1 MGVDALYDGFATD
14 LIAIAIFAMRIHK
27 HQSFSVQMFWV
38 WLRQFLAL
46 VLIFCALPSTAE
58 VSIKKLNAKEL
69 LVTQVVNGVG
79 TLSTSVTARV
89 GPVGFSLK
97 NGARQNSQ
105 AMTIT
110 NAASIGSATP
120 QNYGT
125 GQTISQITA
134 SATSS
139 LNGQASA
146 LAAAIGHYLSANG
159 IARGTFSYD
168 QELSVQGIT
177 RPMRLVWLMTVDKH
191 GKASYGDPKVV
202 DSAPS
207 ILYVV
212 YTQKAVMQGL
222 PSGWRYPNAGILQ
235 YQLRKPDGTALSA
248 WVQLD
253 TGGAYDE
260 PQSVDG
266 SAVDP
271 DFGLKCLIRLASS
284 VSCPTG
290 LPDVVGLID
299 QTAAMTAV
307 LDYVRVL
314 RPVYDQTETPPGSG
328 NYQQIAR
335 VSLSVT
341 SRTVDSSC
349 SAATYRNIGS
359 YGFTLRNATDRYW
372 VQASGEYNAV
382 NQFTSTSISPT
393 ENYDLSMPVSV
404 SQLPSLYSQ
413 IINPGATNTLIDTAS
428 IPNLISLAA
437 IETTSSVGT
446 KAIYNFYRARNPYG
460 MDFNVWNTVYLTCDA
475 GNVTLQLADDWIPDD
490 WGSCTPLESCQ
501 VQVNGSWTFAL
512 NSSASGQAGG
522 NPTYWIYNAV
532 GRGYGSFSYDG
543 AGTITLYYYPN
554 TQVGRGSVWGSP
566 IGPTVLSIH

>member
-1 MGVDALYDGFATD
+1 
-14 LIAIAIFAMRIHK
+14 
-27 HQSFSVQMFWV
+27 MFWV
-38 WLRQFLAL
+38 WLRQLLTF
-46 VLIFCALPSTAE
+46 VLIFSALPSTAD
-58 VSIKKLNAKEL
+58 VSLKKQNAKEL

-97 NGARQNSQ
+97 NGVRQNSQ

-134 SATSS
+134 SATTS

-146 LAAAIGHYLSANG
+146 LAAAIGNYLAANG

-177 RPMRLVWLMTVDKH
+177 RPMRLVWIMTVDKN

-202 DSAPS
+202 DSDPA

-222 PSGWRYPNAGILQ
+222 PVGWSYPNAGILQ
-235 YQLRKPDGTALSA
+235 YQLRKTDGTALSA
-248 WVQLD
+248 WAQID
-253 TGGAYDE
+253 TGGVFDE

-284 VSCPTG
+284 TSCPTG
-290 LPDVVGLID
+290 IQDVVGLID

-341 SRTVDSSC
+341 NRMVDSSC

-372 VQASGEYNAV
+372 VQPSGEYNAV

-393 ENYDLSMPVSV
+393 ENYDLSIPVAV
-404 SQLPSLYSQ
+404 SQLSGLYGQ
-413 IINPGATNTLIDTAS
+413 IINPGATSGNTLIDTAS

-437 IETTSSVGT
+437 IETTSSEST
-446 KAIYNFYRARNPYG
+446 KAAYNFYRTSNPYG
-460 MDFNVWNTVYLTCDA
+460 TGFNVWNTVYLTCEG
-475 GNVTLQLADDWIPDD
+475 GNVTLQLADDWMPDD
-490 WGSCTPLESCQ
+490 WGSCTPLASCQ

-512 NSSASGQAGG
+512 DSPASGQAGG
-522 NPTYWIYNAV
+522 NPTYSIYNATGL
-532 GRGYGSFSYDG
+532 GRGTFSYDG
-543 AGTITLYYYPN
+543 AGTITLYYYPAHF
-554 TQVGRGSVWGSP
+554 VGRGGVLWDAP
-566 IGPTVLSIH
+566 IGPTTLSIH